1 MYKHTH
7 THTHTHMHTNTHTT
21 HTNTRTHTHTH
32 TQHIFTD
39 LTGHRYDVIPGVT
52 HSHHHRKPGDK
63 HYTPPTALPH
73 PGGPQA
79 ATTYSVLTAPEAK

>member
-1 MYKHTH
+1 VGASIILM
-7 THTHTHMHTNTHTT
+7 
-21 HTNTRTHTHTH
+21 HTH

-63 HYTPPTALPH
+63 HYTPPKALPH

-79 ATTYSVLTAPEAK
+79 APTYSVLTAPEAK